1 MAGLFFV
8 GYPRCD
14 SGSRVH
20 RLPEHLPRRPR
31 DHGVASRYGLH
42 AREGLT
48 PLCLSAL
55 LPDRGRKLG
64 PSREL
69 KFVKVFR
76 CEPSAKYDRVGQ
88 AAYQRQVRFWQAL
101 AAVTPVDVL
110 TQVLRGELRRDRRTV
125 RTGARREGSL
135 TSWSPPVWR
144 RLPYGAGM
152 EVLGAECWNTTVVAV
167 EVPPH
172 R

>member
-1 MAGLFFV
+1 M
-8 GYPRCD
+8 
-14 SGSRVH
+14 
-20 RLPEHLPRRPR
+20 
-31 DHGVASRYGLH
+31 
-42 AREGLT
+42 
-48 PLCLSAL
+48 
-55 LPDRGRKLG
+55 
-64 PSREL
+64 
-69 KFVKVFR
+69 KVFR

-152 EVLGAECWNTTVVAV
+152 EVLGADCGNTTCGNTTVVAV